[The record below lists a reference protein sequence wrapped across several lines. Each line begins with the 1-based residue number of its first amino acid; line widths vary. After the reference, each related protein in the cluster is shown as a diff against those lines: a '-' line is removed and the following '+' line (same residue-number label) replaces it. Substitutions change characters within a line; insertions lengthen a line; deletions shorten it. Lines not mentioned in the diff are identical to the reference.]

1 MPVPSIRSL
10 CRRFTS
16 NVRERGGRNGE
27 RIGAARA
34 RSRGELPSPS
44 RPAIPGRGDRTSG
57 RTGPT
62 ATIIALA
69 RRRGSQTWRD
79 CDTDPSADLDKIH
92 NTLDVLEDLLFRF
105 IAFGGLRRQ
114 PSAAG
119 RKQVFKGAADHG
131 ISLKVPADH
140 GESSV

>member
-1 MPVPSIRSL
+1 MV
-10 CRRFTS
+10 
-16 NVRERGGRNGE
+16 NGLGQHA
-27 RIGAARA
+27 RVLAASCLLPPRHT
-34 RSRGELPSPS
+34 GE
-44 RPAIPGRGDRTSG
+44 GDRTKCG

-69 RRRGSQTWRD
+69 RRRGSQTCRD

-105 IAFGGLRRQ
+105 IAFGGLCRQ

-119 RKQVFKGAADHG
+119 RKQVFKGVADHG
-131 ISLKVPADH
+131 IGLKVPADH
-140 GESSV
+140 GESSVITIRSRLIVTANGVAQANEQSL